1 MVQRPQCGR
10 LLTSTHTPGQP
21 VRLLGCAMDA
31 EVINFFSASRP
42 VGVVVAAYDAAIDL

>member
-31 EVINFFSASRP
+31 EVIKFFVSEPTRRRRSRC
-42 VGVVVAAYDAAIDL
+42 L